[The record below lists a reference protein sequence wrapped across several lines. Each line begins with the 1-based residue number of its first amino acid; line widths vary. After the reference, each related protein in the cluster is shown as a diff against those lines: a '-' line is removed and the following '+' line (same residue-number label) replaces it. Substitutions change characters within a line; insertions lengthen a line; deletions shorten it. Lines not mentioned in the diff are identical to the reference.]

1 MIGVKLV
8 NGLLCSSKKKKNNGK
23 HSTYRFKVNS
33 TIYNLGAKSKIQKN
47 VGSVPKS
54 YKKQKVV

>member
-1 MIGVKLV
+1 MD
-8 NGLLCSSKKKKNNGK
+8 SFAAPKKKKNNGK

-54 YKKQKVV
+54 YKKQKVE